1 MKVKEPPNTKLV
13 QTSVVWF
20 LLFKRTS
27 GPSSKFFLKFE
38 KTLGSSSRN
47 FFSFDRT
54 TSPVAV
60 PVLHISGL
68 LTFGSL
74 KTSSRW
80 VRFQIGSSFIY
91 LHIAEN

>member
-1 MKVKEPPNTKLV
+1 MI
-13 QTSVVWF
+13 
-20 LLFKRTS
+20 TS
-27 GPSSKFFLKFE
+27 GPGSSFFFKLE
-38 KTLGSSSRN
+38 KTLGSSSRI

-54 TSPVAV
+54 SRPVAD

-80 VRFQIGSSFIY
+80 VFDSKLDPILST
-91 LHIAEN
+91 